1 MIAANFGPWNW
12 GFWQCPLI
20 STESPVTGRLL
31 WYPHFHQPVT
41 LEWKSGVEH
50 SEQPRWDG
58 QEDLSFGTPCTSQSC
73 DFSFN
78 SGLQKLKTHVPQAA
92 ISVFDKNIACFSNC
106 VSWLHISRLQGHVG
120 YAIPT
125 ELFPPFVSGSIEVI
139 RSMTTVA
146 RHLSGWNVIVSGFKY
161 SYVVYLRSETFF
173 SKYYQLLYPVCEVTY
188 LFKMISSYC
197 YRIGWNRRT
206 IIRKYIE
213 DVRRTTVCNYKMWRY
228 KIRCYVVYGNIIT

>member
-1 MIAANFGPWNW
+1 M
-12 GFWQCPLI
+12 
-20 STESPVTGRLL
+20 V
-31 WYPHFHQPVT
+31 
-41 LEWKSGVEH
+41 
-50 SEQPRWDG
+50 EQPRWDG
-58 QEDLSFGTPCTSQSC
+58 EEDLSFGTPCTSQSC

-92 ISVFDKNIACFSNC
+92 ISVFDKNIASFSDC

-146 RHLSGWNVIVSGFKY
+146 RHLSGMSCTSGLK
-161 SYVVYLRSETFF
+161 TFF
-173 SKYYQLLYPVCEVTY
+173 SKYYQLLYPVCEVKY

-206 IIRKYIE
+206 TIRKYIE